1 MPQMKVHVRL
11 GNAPSQTSYRAL
23 ASLKLLRK
31 RHGME
36 SVRVIICT
44 PWSFDMTHLRRTLS
58 YIGED
63 CFVNPGENRRP
74 VCVTRY
80 PYYPRGA
87 NGLFSI
93 GLPER
98 LVRNRFRR
106 VQPRNV
112 DPLTLQIVVEFHCV
126 ATVVADALAYAQEVI
141 KSYGMKP
148 IQSISIR
155 CRPTSAWPWRS
166 IVECTEAWTSYIYA
180 PLRCVHNHNVVDIV
194 ISDDQLYRKEQH
206 LVTAVWW
213 LQSMFP
219 DTIIRCILKFCV

>member
-93 GLPER
+93 GLPEP
-98 LVRNRFRR
+98 LVRDRFRR

-112 DPLTLQIVVEFHCV
+112 WCHRIGSLSFRPLLRFH
-126 ATVVADALAYAQEVI
+126 LRWHGGQ
-141 KSYGMKP
+141 
-148 IQSISIR
+148 SIR
-155 CRPTSAWPWRS
+155 CP
-166 IVECTEAWTSYIYA
+166 A
-180 PLRCVHNHNVVDIV
+180 P
-194 ISDDQLYRKEQH
+194 
-206 LVTAVWW
+206 
-213 LQSMFP
+213 P
-219 DTIIRCILKFCV
+219 GG